1 MFAAADAN
9 KPIPHN
15 VSYYLKCMLGGII
28 ACGSTHSAITPL
40 DLVKC
45 NIQANPGKY
54 KGIFDGFKVIGKT
67 KGFGPRGGLY
77 LGFFPTL
84 CGYACQGC
92 FKFGF
97 YEIFKDLYSKMVGEE
112 KAFRHRTLLYLCASF
127 SAEFCADVFLCP
139 FEAIKVR
146 MQTAPAEAKFP
157 TKLGEGWN
165 QIKSAEGLN
174 GLYKGLV
181 PLWFRQIPYT
191 MMKFTVFESTVE
203 LFYKY
208 VFTKGKSNYSK
219 PFQLGVTF
227 LSGYI
232 AGIFCAI
239 VSHPA
244 DVIVSVLNKNPG
256 TSIGVVCKQLGWKGL
271 WSGLVARIFMIGT
284 LTAFQWWIYDTF
296 KTACGLGTT
305 GGH

>member
-1 MFAAADAN
+1 MA
-9 KPIPHN
+9 
-15 VSYYLKCMLGGII
+15 GGILS
-28 ACGSTHSAITPL
+28 CSTTHSAMTPI

-54 KGIFDGFKVIGKT
+54 KGIFDGFKQISKT
-67 KGFGPRGGLY
+67 KGFSPRGGLY
-77 LGFFPTL
+77 LGFLPTF
-84 CGYACQGC
+84 CGYGCQGC

-97 YEIFKDLYSKMVGEE
+97 YEIFKDLYTNLVGEE
-112 KAFRHRTLLYLCASF
+112 KAHKHHTLLYLSASF

-146 MQTAPAEAKFP
+146 MQTSPPEDKFP
-157 TKLGEGWN
+157 TKLAEGWKKI
-165 QIKSAEGLN
+165 QGAEGMH

-181 PLWFRQIPYT
+181 PLWCRQIPYT
-191 MMKFTVFESTVE
+191 MMKFTVFESTVAA
-203 LFYKY
+203 FYKY
-208 VFTKGKSNYSK
+208 IFKRPKSEFSK
-219 PFQLGVTF
+219 PFQLCVTF

-244 DVIVSVLNKNPG
+244 DVVVSVLNKNPG
-256 TSIGVVCKQLGWKGL
+256 SSIGVVCKQLGWKGL

-284 LTAFQWWIYDTF
+284 LTAFQWWIYDSF